1 MDKWKRHAEGNTI
14 FFAYIMDSNIT
25 QIVSI
30 YVLNHSSEHEKKDF
44 VKWKHSSVDIE
55 VIGTVFIFIFFYK
68 RYFKHFKHKQNK
80 VINTVFNFIFI
91 LWKIF

>member
-1 MDKWKRHAEGNTI
+1 MDKWKRRAEGSTI
-14 FFAYIMDSNIT
+14 FFTYIMDSNIT

-44 VKWKHSSVDIE
+44 VKWKHSSADIE
-55 VIGTVFIFIFFYK
+55 VIGTVFIFIVFYK
-68 RYFKHFKHKQNK
+68 RYFKHLKHKQNK